1 MNLKDFVLS
10 EENIYWAIYSAKS
23 YVFDFQLLSFEDK
36 ELLNSLSDPFNE
48 VQIKETIE
56 KVKKILKEIL
66 EEENNF
72 FEVQVYFKPKD
83 YDKGKL
89 EFRPIHTSSLENLIA
104 MVAMLHP
111 LVYEV
116 PNKTNGLEINLSNY
130 SRLIPENFY
139 GNRVT
144 KEPEYLFK
152 KWNQQYKKYTEKSN
166 EYFKTYYESRE
177 YKYEVKLDLEK
188 FFPSVNPLMLY
199 GIFMEN
205 FPVVITDANSE
216 EDVQVLKNVIYKL
229 LICKITNLTTNLAK
243 KEYYFA
249 GEVENTNKYV
259 KEQNE
264 DTYAKGIPQGLPQ
277 SYFFGNICMIKIAEI
292 FNKEFPGKSVY
303 YVDDSYIYTNENIV
317 DKEKFQLKLQ
327 SINNSIKEI
336 TNKYIEIALK
346 DIENNDATKNKLIE
360 WKENKGHK
368 EKNIKVHLKQKSTFS
383 VIQDYD
389 KGEIYLKN
397 LI

>member
-1 MNLKDFVLS
+1 
-10 EENIYWAIYSAKS
+10 
-23 YVFDFQLLSFEDK
+23 
-36 ELLNSLSDPFNE
+36 
-48 VQIKETIE
+48 
-56 KVKKILKEIL
+56 
-66 EEENNF
+66 
-72 FEVQVYFKPKD
+72 
-83 YDKGKL
+83 
-89 EFRPIHTSSLENLIA
+89 
-104 MVAMLHP
+104 
-111 LVYEV
+111 
-116 PNKTNGLEINLSNY
+116 
-130 SRLIPENFY
+130 
-139 GNRVT
+139 
-144 KEPEYLFK
+144 
-152 KWNQQYKKYTEKSN
+152 
-166 EYFKTYYESRE
+166 
-177 YKYEVKLDLEK
+177 
-188 FFPSVNPLMLY
+188 
-199 GIFMEN
+199 MEN